1 MYVGR
6 DGAGREEQKRRQ
18 EERWARGRWRER
30 FYEWGADRME
40 LRVVLNWFNSWST
53 FLLRQLNDRGSF
65 LRAQWICWGC
75 WAIFD
80 LGRITA
86 VTANWEPKR
95 LQAPYWIEKWVVGWR
110 LGAWAM
116 LEGWVH
122 RNPKPWHPSVLHP
135 RLITR
140 LSMMILENWLIC
152 QGDVSITFS
161 LSIAVHTT
169 PNPPTPRLRAW
180 KFNYL
185 AVNKKW
191 VSFRFLFFWRAQISS
206 CTTS

>member
-1 MYVGR
+1 MEGEILWMR
-6 DGAGREEQKRRQ
+6 SWQDGAESSSQLIQ
-18 EERWARGRWRER
+18 Q
-30 FYEWGADRME
+30 
-40 LRVVLNWFNSWST
+40 LRHF
-53 FLLRQLNDRGSF
+53 LRQLNDLGSF
-65 LRAQWICWGC
+65 LRAQWTCWGC

-86 VTANWEPKR
+86 VIAHWEPKR

-116 LEGWVH
+116 LAGWVH
-122 RNPKPWHPSVLHP
+122 RNPKPWHPSVFHP
-135 RLITR
+135 RLMTR

-169 PNPPTPRLRAW
+169 HNPSTPRLRAW

-185 AVNKKW
+185 AANKK
-191 VSFRFLFFWRAQISS
+191 
-206 CTTS
+206 